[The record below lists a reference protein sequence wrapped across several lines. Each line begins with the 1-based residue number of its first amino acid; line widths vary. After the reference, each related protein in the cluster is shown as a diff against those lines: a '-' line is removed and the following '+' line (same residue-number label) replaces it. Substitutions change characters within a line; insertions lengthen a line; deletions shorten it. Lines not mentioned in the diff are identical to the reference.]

1 MDHHRARRV
10 PRDLVARRPD
20 QERDE
25 AAVPAG
31 ADDDHLRVV
40 LAGGIEERVDR
51 LVLDR
56 EGPDFDVRG
65 VLSLPCRARA
75 TRAQTVSASTAFAVC
90 SRFSASSQTA
100 LRGP

>member
-1 MDHHRARRV
+1 M
-10 PRDLVARRPD
+10 
-20 QERDE
+20 
-25 AAVPAG
+25 PAG
-31 ADDDHLRVV
+31 ADDDYLRVV

-56 EGPDFDVRG
+56 ERPDFDVRG
-65 VLSLPCRARA
+65 VAGDLSLPCRARA